1 MVNGVVGLPGKAVLF
16 HVMLALER
24 DTEHAPIQHHLF
36 MAIIV
41 LVMQR
46 NMMLVINRL
55 AAM

>member
-1 MVNGVVGLPGKAVLF
+1 MVNGAFGLPGRAVLF
-16 HVMLALER
+16 HVMLALGR
-24 DTEHAPIQHHLF
+24 DTEHAPIQHPLF